1 MSEKEDKILKIICNA
16 ISNRRLIQFKYKGL
30 SKIVEPYLV
39 GEHEDNGNIV
49 LRAYSVGG
57 QSKSPSV
64 FGWKFYDL
72 THIDELLVR
81 SDSIKMKKYYNPK
94 DKDISRIICRI

>member
-1 MSEKEDKILKIICNA
+1 MSKEEKNIKIICKA
-16 ISNRRLIQFKYKGL
+16 ISDRKLIQFKYKGL
-30 SKIVEPYLV
+30 SKVVEPYLI

-72 THIDELLVR
+72 THIEELLVR
-81 SDSIKMKKYYNPK
+81 TESIKIKKDYNPN
-94 DKDISRIICRI
+94 DNDISRIICRI

>member
-1 MSEKEDKILKIICNA
+1 MEREEHTVKIICNA
-16 ISNRRLIQFKYKGL
+16 IASRKWIQFKYKGL
-30 SKIVEPYLV
+30 PKVVEPYLI

-57 QSKSPSV
+57 KSKSASV
-64 FGWKFYDL
+64 LGWKFYDL
-72 THIDELLVR
+72 TEIEELTER
-81 SDSIKMKKYYNPK
+81 NEDIKIRKDYNPK

>member
-1 MSEKEDKILKIICNA
+1 MEKEEDNIKIICQA
-16 ISNRRLIQFKYKGL
+16 ISNRKLIQFKYKGL
-30 SKIVEPYLV
+30 PKVVEPYLI

-57 QSKSPSV
+57 KSKSGNV
-64 FGWKFYDL
+64 LGWKFYDL
-72 THIDELLVR
+72 TNIEELTVR
-81 SDSIKMKKYYNPK
+81 KEDITLRKDYNRK